1 MASWLAKWLVL
12 RSGDKIGRQKPPR
25 RRSSNSSSSSRRQ
38 RAGGRLRGCGRG
50 RGGRDPGA
58 AGLSI
63 KCYTRC
69 QICRPSLCD
78 AGPKFSFS
86 SFPFSLIFFFVYIF
100 FFISPYFYIFI
111 FFLRLKVQGFELKK
125 KEQHKIIE
133 MPMRHH
139 RIRGPVFSFRAAV
152 FLLSFSIFNQLLSL
166 NCHF

>member
-1 MASWLAKWLVL
+1 MRCRAEVL
-12 RSGDKIGRQKPPR
+12 FQFI
-25 RRSSNSSSSSRRQ
+25 
-38 RAGGRLRGCGRG
+38 
-50 RGGRDPGA
+50 
-58 AGLSI
+58 
-63 KCYTRC
+63 
-69 QICRPSLCD
+69 
-78 AGPKFSFS
+78 
-86 SFPFSLIFFFVYIF
+86 PFFLDFFFFVYIF

-111 FFLRLKVQGFELKK
+111 FFLRLKVRGFELKK